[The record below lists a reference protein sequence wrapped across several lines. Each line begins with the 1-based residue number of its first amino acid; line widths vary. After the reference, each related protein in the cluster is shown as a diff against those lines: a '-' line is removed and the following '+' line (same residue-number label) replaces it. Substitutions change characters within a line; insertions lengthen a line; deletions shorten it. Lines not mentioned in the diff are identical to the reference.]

1 MDDREKV
8 CNWCC
13 KTGSDLQRCA
23 ACKTVWYCNVQ
34 CQKKAWK
41 SHKKVCNKTKP
52 ETSSSDTGESS
63 TLIKA
68 CNFCG
73 KTQVQLQ
80 RCAACQ
86 EVRYCGTQC
95 QRRDW
100 RSHRENC
107 SIIRVYPETVYSP
120 VLVEEN
126 CVTGEFMR
134 YGKEPVNYMGKT
146 VDNMIVKIQSQVAV
160 SPVLGDFLTRTLW
173 VYNKTKEYRVNIVGA
188 EGYEENYDTIS
199 DKIIADGLPCIRK
212 HPLLKKLYFKARL
225 NPDSSLDIYL
235 NCTYNN
241 QNW

>member
-1 MDDREKV
+1 MDNRDKV
-8 CNWCC
+8 CNWCS

-52 ETSSSDTGESS
+52 ETAPSGTGESS
-63 TLIKA
+63 TLKA

-107 SIIRVYPETVYSP
+107 TIIRVYPQTVHS
-120 VLVEEN
+120 LAEEN
-126 CVTGEFMR
+126 YITGNVTFFGN
-134 YGKEPVNYMGKT
+134 EPVNYMGKT
-146 VDNMIVKIQSQVAV
+146 VDNMIVKIQTK
-160 SPVLGDFLTRTLW
+160 LGMLLDVPGSDFLMRTLV
-173 VYNKTKEYRVNIVGA
+173 VYNQTKEYRVDIVGA

-199 DKIIADGLPCIRK
+199 DKIIADGLPCVRK

-225 NPDSSLDIYL
+225 NPDSSLDVYL